1 MNILPTKK
9 ENKGNIFF
17 KNILTY
23 FEEKINETKEE
34 KIMIS
39 NYLKNYFKEKKIS
52 HYEIERKTG
61 ISQSK
66 VNLSLNGKRRLTAEE
81 LLKISIEFDID
92 LNQLKKI
99 LRAPT
104 K

>member
-1 MNILPTKK
+1 
-9 ENKGNIFF
+9 
-17 KNILTY
+17 
-23 FEEKINETKEE
+23 
-34 KIMIS
+34 MIS
-39 NYLKNYFKEKKIS
+39 NYLKNYFKENKIS

-81 LLKISIEFDID
+81 LVKIAIEFSID
-92 LNQLKKI
+92 LNKI
-99 LRAPT
+99 KRLNNI